1 MAGRVFDAFAAA
13 ARAAPSHP
21 FLVVPPGAAAGYAPA
36 GVTLSYAGLLAR
48 IEACR
53 ERYARA
59 GYGHGHRVAIL
70 LENRPDYFIHWLAL
84 NALGVSVVPIN
95 PYYQVDETAHLLAHS
110 DSVLAVSIAERA
122 ADVAAAA
129 RRGARVPVVDAG
141 AGEFPAPPPAPR
153 AGRPGPDS
161 ECGLLYTSGTT
172 GRPKG
177 CMLTNAYFTG
187 LGRWYLDQGPMAR
200 VRPGEDRLLTPLPM
214 FHINAMACSS
224 TAMMMSRNTVVQL
237 DRFHPARFWADV
249 RGTAATIIHYL
260 GVMPAILMG
269 LPARGDDGDNAVR
282 FGFGANLDPAQ
293 HEAFEARFGF
303 PLIEAWA
310 MTETGAG
317 AALSAD
323 REPRHV
329 GTRNFG
335 RPRTCDVRILDDAGA
350 ECAPGAP
357 GRFLVR
363 NSAAAP
369 RRGFFAGYYKD
380 EAATEA
386 SWQGGWFH
394 TGDIV
399 TRTADGSLEFVDRA
413 KNIIRRSGENIAA
426 LEVETVLTAHDA
438 VAEVAVIAVPDALR
452 DEEVMA
458 FVVPPPGRAITRET
472 AEDLLAW
479 CRARLA
485 YYKAPGY
492 VMFVDALPVT
502 ATNKVRKVTLAEAG
516 GDPRGRAGCHDL
528 RGLKR
533 P

>member
-1 MAGRVFDAFAAA
+1 MPDSVFDAFVAS

-21 FLVVPPGAAAGYAPA
+21 FLVIPPGAAAAYAPA
-36 GVTLSYAGLLAR
+36 GVTLSYEDLLAR

-53 ERYARA
+53 DRYARA

-70 LENRPDYFIHWLAL
+70 LENRSDYFIHWLAL

-95 PYYQVDETAHLLAHS
+95 PYYQIDETAYLLAHS
-110 DSVLAVSIAERA
+110 DSVLAVSIAERMD
-122 ADVAAAA
+122 DVAAASEREA
-129 RRGARVPVVDAG
+129 KVPVIDSEA
-141 AGEFPAPPPAPR
+141 AEFPAAPRPPR
-153 AGRPGPDS
+153 AGRPGSDS

-187 LGRWYLDQGPMAR
+187 LGQWYLDQGPLAR

-237 DRFHPARFWADV
+237 DRFHPSRFWADV
-249 RGTAATIIHYL
+249 RETAATIIHYL

-269 LPARGDDGDNAVR
+269 LPARDDDRDNAVR
-282 FGFGANLDPAQ
+282 FGFGANLDPAHHQ
-293 HEAFEARFGF
+293 AFEARFGF
-303 PLIEAWA
+303 ALIEAWA
-310 MTETGAG
+310 MTETGSG
-317 AALSAD
+317 ATLSAD

-335 RPRTCDVRILDDAGA
+335 RPRTCEVRVVDEAGA
-350 ECAPGAP
+350 ECANGTPGH
-357 GRFLVR
+357 FLVR

-380 EAATEA
+380 DAATEA
-386 SWQGGWFH
+386 SWEGGWFH

-399 TRTADGSLEFVDRA
+399 ARTADGSLAFVDRS

-426 LEVETVLTAHDA
+426 LEIETVLGGHDA
-438 VAEVAVIAVPDALR
+438 VAEIAVIAVPDALR

-458 FVVPPPGRAITRET
+458 FVVPPPGAEATRET

-492 VMFVDALPVT
+492 VMFVDALPMT

-516 GDPRGRAGCHDL
+516 GDPRGLAGCHDL
-528 RGLKR
+528 RALKR